1 MATNEA
7 VQKDLII
14 DISAEGIEDVKRA
27 FVAVSSALKEVRKV
41 GSAGLAD
48 VNGRFKDV
56 GRSAATS
63 LRTLQSIA
71 GFITSISTSAA
82 ALGFGAA
89 IVSAG
94 SLYAIIKNIKAVTVE
109 AIEEEKRLSSSA
121 AIFGIQGRDGN
132 SAAKVAGAIE
142 YAFEKSGAAKRDEVK
157 DIITPLI
164 DNVQNALKGDD
175 GALQALGNLGL
186 TLDDIATA
194 NGEMK
199 DVDSIL
205 KAIMRRTSGIDPKA
219 VLASLVPIFGDS
231 DSQKVA
237 ILLKAG
243 LKEYEANQKEYL
255 RIRDLTEDDEA
266 ISRRVVSALALQG
279 IAYENLGTS
288 IKRGFG
294 DPMAEVALLTTQ
306 FIDGIRGDLEDYAKI
321 FGDSY
326 ERIMKR
332 VFAEAERFT
341 DVLRGASGEITD
353 GPLEGWLMSVESILG
368 SVLGTAVD
376 FVDYLANGSTENT
389 FVLKVVEIFGA
400 VKSIVLEA
408 IEAGKKFAAL
418 FMEHIWPG
426 LSSIAEFLGADS
438 DFEKVGIIAALVLFR
453 GTIVN
458 VVRLGASLVGLFSN
472 VLKAAGAAVGPITA
486 LATQLGAVEAIGG
499 RLKAAK
505 GIAGR
510 AGLFGAA
517 AVAGAATGSAIVS
530 DEKRAKDYGKFITDL
545 ENMLLA
551 QGKTEEEIAAYIQVA
566 VQKFKEQNGSSR
578 LLQLQSVLDN
588 IPGVN
593 SLMTSEKDLLDMI
606 EAKVN
611 EGLASPN
618 RQAVV
623 DARAQ
628 AEADFAAYTGDPQTL
643 TIGGVV
649 FTDKVASDLND
660 GLQDMT
666 KRVNLDVQIDAAL
679 EQLSGRV
686 MNPMITAE
694 GNRYFGMSQDVEGM
708 SRSSLTPIKLYIN
721 NEQLAEVYVTEDAYA
736 QIERNKQ
743 VSRRAR

>member
-7 VQKDLII
+7 VKKDLII

-27 FVAVSSALKEVRKV
+27 FVTVSSALKEVQKV
-41 GSAGLAD
+41 GRAGLAD

-63 LRTLQSIA
+63 LRTLQSVA
-71 GFITSISTSAA
+71 GSLTSISTSAA

-89 IVSAG
+89 IASAG
-94 SLYAIIKNIKAVTVE
+94 SLYAIIKNIKDITVE
-109 AIEEEKRLSSSA
+109 AIAEEKRLFSSA
-121 AIFGIQGRDGN
+121 AIFGLQGRDGN
-132 SAAKVAGAIE
+132 SAAEVAGAIE
-142 YAFEKSGAAKRDEVK
+142 YAFSKSGAAEKDEVK

-164 DNVQNALKGDD
+164 ENVQNALKGDD

-205 KAIMRRTSGIDPKA
+205 KAIMRRTSSMDPKA
-219 VLASLVPIFGDS
+219 VLAGLVPIFGDS

-255 RIRDLTEDDEA
+255 RIRDLTGDDLD
-266 ISRRVVSALALQG
+266 ISERIVSALAIQG

-294 DPMAEVALLTTQ
+294 EPLEEVALLTTH
-306 FIDGIRGDLEDYAKI
+306 FIEGIRGDLEDYAKI
-321 FGDSY
+321 FGASY
-326 ERIMKR
+326 ERIMTR
-332 VFAEAERFT
+332 VFSEAERFT

-376 FVDYLANGSTENT
+376 FVDYLANGNTENT
-389 FVLKVVEIFGA
+389 FVLQVVEIFGE
-400 VKSIVLEA
+400 VKRIVIEA
-408 IEAGKKFAAL
+408 IEEGKKFAV
-418 FMEHIWPG
+418 FFKKEIWPVF
-426 LSSIAEFLGADS
+426 SSIAEFFGAERDW
-438 DFEKVGIIAALVLFR
+438 EKVGIIAALILFS

-458 VVRLGASLVGLFSN
+458 VVRLGASLVGLFTS
-472 VLKAAGAAVGPITA
+472 VLGAATAAVGPIKA

-499 RLKAAK
+499 RLKATK
-505 GIAGR
+505 GVAGR

-530 DEKRAKDYGKFITDL
+530 DEKRAQDYGKFINDL

-606 EAKVN
+606 DAKVN

-618 RQAVV
+618 RQAVI
-623 DARAQ
+623 DAQ
-628 AEADFAAYTGDPQTL
+628 AQAQDDFAAYTGDPQTL

-660 GLQDMT
+660 GLQEMT

-686 MNPMITAE
+686 MNPMLTAE
-694 GNRYFGMSQDVEGM
+694 GNRYFGMGHDVEGM
-708 SRSSLTPIKLYIN
+708 GRSSLTPIKLYIN
-721 NEQLAEVYVTEDAYA
+721 NEQLAEVYVTPDAYA
-736 QIERNKQ
+736 QIERSNQ